1 MNELRI
7 AKDRLLR
14 MCARLTEGEVL
25 YKDEEAAR
33 YGCSLRSIQRDFDD
47 LRAFFDDRNM
57 ENGTKYRYEKAAE
70 DIRQII
76 KLFPGAKYG
85 VFTLD
90 YNSRQTV
97 PLINS
102 SSAINAYTETLKPKP
117 SIHSSD
123 SDLNALLRLATER
136 VKNYNSRFPD
146 RNSIVFFLSD
156 GEDNVQ
162 DKSKAPKELEKAI
175 AGGAVIG
182 YGTTEGD
189 YISIVEY
196 DDSINEATPG
206 EHISK
211 INEANLTDLASNLGI
226 KYYNRNS
233 SNELFSNTSNFVDI
247 SNIRSRS
254 DKTIDVAEDLYWIP
268 MLGAIALLL
277 WDGFAILE
285 SLLLERKAVE

>member
-1 MNELRI
+1 LAFARPTITGGKADVDTSNLNVFFIVDNTGSM
-7 AKDRLLR
+7 ATKD
-14 MCARLTEGEVL
+14 
-25 YKDEEAAR
+25 
-33 YGCSLRSIQRDFDD
+33 
-47 LRAFFDDRNM
+47 M

-70 DIRQII
+70 DIRQIV

-117 SIHSSD
+117 SIHSND

-196 DDSINEATPG
+196 NGSINETTPG
-206 EHISK
+206 EHVSK